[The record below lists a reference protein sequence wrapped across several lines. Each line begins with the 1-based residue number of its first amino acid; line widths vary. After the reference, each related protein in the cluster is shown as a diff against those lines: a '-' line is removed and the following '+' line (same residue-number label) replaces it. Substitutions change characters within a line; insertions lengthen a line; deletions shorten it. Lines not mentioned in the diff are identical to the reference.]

1 MNPYED
7 IINLPHPTSTKHPR
21 MSMINRAAQFSPFAA
36 ISGYDAAIQE
46 TARLTDQRILL
57 DDHTKAA
64 LDEKLRLLVEAINEQ
79 PEAAI
84 TYFLSDKKKTGGE
97 YITIAGRVKRIDN
110 IEREIVMT
118 DRQIIPI
125 DDILNITIS

>member
-7 IINLPHPTSTKHPR
+7 IINLPHPTSTKYPR

-36 ISGYDAAIQE
+36 LSGYDAAIQE

-57 DDHTKAA
+57 DDHAKAA

-84 TYFLSDKKKTGGE
+84 TYFLPDKKKTGGE

>member
-36 ISGYDAAIQE
+36 LSGYDAAIQE

>member
-110 IEREIVMT
+110 IGREIVMT